1 MLVYGML
8 SAVYGSPTH
17 ATLPRESQPLP
28 MKSDQELYKQ
38 LRDVPKVQLWTQEVA
53 RFDAASP
60 RERMEGVALIR
71 AVGMIFS
78 RFGTEEE
85 KAAVRGWLISLL
97 KDPQEKIRR
106 YALAALP
113 KIGAGEEGEM
123 EMLSL
128 LKVGAQERE
137 KKHLGRALEKVGGV
151 ATLAA
156 IQETNGELP
165 SITHLKVKAAVSRRE
180 NPGAIRMEA
189 LLPLDEGMQIFLR
202 CRRGLEEFVRE
213 EAGEVLS
220 REIFEIKSIESTEPG
235 CVTLVPKQPF
245 SLAMLYQMRCFAT
258 VGFSLGT
265 VDASPSAQNEIQK
278 SRWVESL
285 ARCISSSCARS
296 IMSTGTE
303 GTARYRLEFS
313 GLGHQRGMVR
323 QVIDRAYEL
332 SPEILND
339 SRQSLWSVDVLPMI
353 EEKGRGGVGGGSRTG
368 HKKAMA
374 SVELRPRLYPDPRLG
389 YRQDDIA
396 AASHPPLA
404 ACMVRLAK
412 VGKGGGSE
420 AREIIWDPFCGSGLE
435 LVESALRGGVATAY
449 GTDLDDKAIEVARA
463 NFAAAHLGAT
473 EGKFTVCDFRDARRE
488 AEIAA
493 GSISLVISNPPL
505 GRRVRIPDMKGLF
518 ADFFVAASRALRL
531 GGRLIFVNPL
541 RIAPADPSLKLEFQK
556 TIDLGGFN
564 CRLEMYRK
572 VIPREQTT
580 QRAARP
586 QKGAVVVTTPLPQ
599 EKTREK
605 TREKGRPDR
614 AWWSGVDKGPKRPKG
629 SKGSKGRGNQRSK

>member
-8 SAVYGSPTH
+8 PAVYGSTTH

-28 MKSDQELYKQ
+28 MKSDQDLYKQ
-38 LRDVPKVQLWTQEVA
+38 LRDLPKEQLWTQEVA

-71 AVGMIFS
+71 AVGMIFT
-78 RFGTEEE
+78 RFGTDDE
-85 KAAVRGWLISLL
+85 KEAVRAWLITLL

-128 LKVGAQERE
+128 LKEGAQERE

-151 ATLAA
+151 ATLAVIEESGGA
-156 IQETNGELP
+156 LP
-165 SITHLKVKAAVSRRE
+165 GITELKVKAAVSRRE
-180 NPGAIRMEA
+180 NPGAVKMQA
-189 LLPLDEGMQIFLR
+189 LLPLDDGMRIFLR
-202 CRRGLEEFVRE
+202 CRKGLEGFVRE
-213 EAGEVLS
+213 EAEETLS
-220 REIFEIKSIESTEPG
+220 SDVFAIERMEPG
-235 CVTLVPKQPF
+235 CVTLLPKGPF
-245 SLAMLYQMRCFAT
+245 SLAMLYKLRCFST

-265 VDASPSAQNEIQK
+265 VDAGPSAQSDIQK

-285 ARCISSSCARS
+285 ARCIGSTCARS
-296 IMSTGTE
+296 IMLAGTE
-303 GTARYRLEFS
+303 GAARYRLEFA

-339 SRQSLWSVDVLPMI
+339 SRQSLWSVDVLPMGGG
-353 EEKGRGGVGGGSRTG
+353 ESGGCSGKASGRGSAS
-368 HKKAMA
+368 HKKSMA

-404 ACMVRLAK
+404 ACMVRLAE
-412 VGKGGGSE
+412 VGKKEHQVGQEGQE
-420 AREIIWDPFCGSGLE
+420 TIWDPFCGSGLE
-435 LVESALRGGVATAY
+435 LIESALRGGVATAY

-463 NFAAAHLGAT
+463 NFAAAHLEQTKGI
-473 EGKFTVCDFRDARRE
+473 FTVCDFRDARRE

-493 GSISLVISNPPL
+493 GSISLIISNPPL

-518 ADFFVAASRALRL
+518 ADFYTAAARALRI
-531 GGRLIFVNPL
+531 GGRLVFVNPL
-541 RIAPADPSLKLEFQK
+541 RMGPEDPSLKLEFQK
-556 TIDLGGFN
+556 TVDLGGFN

-572 VIPREQTT
+572 VVPHEKTKQSVTRH
-580 QRAARP
+580 
-586 QKGAVVVTTPLPQ
+586 QKGPLAPNPQ
-599 EKTREK
+599 GKP
-605 TREKGRPDR
+605 REKGQPDP
-614 AWWSGVDKGPKRPKG
+614 AWWSRVGKSVKG
-629 SKGSKGRGNQRSK
+629 GRGKPRPE

>member
-1 MLVYGML
+1 
-8 SAVYGSPTH
+8 
-17 ATLPRESQPLP
+17 
-28 MKSDQELYKQ
+28 MKSDQDLYKQ
-38 LRDVPKVQLWTQEVA
+38 LRDLPKQLLWTQEVA

-78 RFGTEEE
+78 RFGTDEE
-85 KAAVRGWLISLL
+85 KEAVRAWLITLL

-128 LKVGAQERE
+128 LKEGAQERE

-151 ATLAA
+151 ATLAV
-156 IQETNGELP
+156 IEERGGSLP
-165 SITHLKVKAAVSRRE
+165 GITELKVKAAVSRRE
-180 NPGAIRMEA
+180 NPGAIKMEA
-189 LLPLDEGMQIFLR
+189 LLPLEDGMRIFLR
-202 CRRGLEEFVRE
+202 CRKGLEGFVLE
-213 EAGEVLS
+213 EAEEVLS
-220 REIFEIKSIESTEPG
+220 SDVFDIEHMEPG
-235 CVTLVPKQPF
+235 CVTFRPKKPF
-245 SLAMLYQMRCFAT
+245 SLAMLYKLRCFAT

-265 VDASPSAQNEIQK
+265 VDAGPSAQSDIQK

-285 ARCISSSCARS
+285 ARCIGSTYARS
-296 IMSTGTE
+296 IMLAGTE
-303 GTARYRLEFS
+303 GAARYRLEFA

-339 SRQSLWSVDVLPMI
+339 SRQSLWSVDVIPVA
-353 EEKGRGGVGGGSRTG
+353 GVGSGGGSAAHR
-368 HKKAMA
+368 KSMA
-374 SVELRPRLYPDPRLG
+374 SVELRPRLYPDPRLA

-404 ACMVRLAK
+404 ACMVRLAE
-412 VGKGGGSE
+412 VGKGASPEG
-420 AREIIWDPFCGSGLE
+420 REVQEVIWDPFCGSGLE
-435 LVESALRGGVATAY
+435 LIESALRGGVDTAY

-463 NFAAAHLGAT
+463 NFAAARLEQTKGI
-473 EGKFTVCDFRDARRE
+473 FTVCDFRDARRE

-493 GSISLVISNPPL
+493 GSISLIISNPPL

-518 ADFFVAASRALRL
+518 ADFYTAAARALRI
-531 GGRLIFVNPL
+531 GGRLVFVNPL
-541 RIAPADPSLKLEFQK
+541 RTGPEDPSLKLEFQK
-556 TIDLGGFN
+556 TVDLGGFN

-572 VIPREQTT
+572 VVPHEKAKQSLTRH
-580 QRAARP
+580 
-586 QKGAVVVTTPLPQ
+586 QKGPLASNTQGKP
-599 EKTREK
+599 
-605 TREKGRPDR
+605 REKGQPDP
-614 AWWSGVDKGPKRPKG
+614 AWWSRVGKSVKG
-629 SKGSKGRGNQRSK
+629 GRGKPRPE

>member
-1 MLVYGML
+1 MKLVHGMLVYGML
-8 SAVYGSPTH
+8 PAVYGSPTH
-17 ATLPRESQPLP
+17 ATLPRASHPLP
-28 MKSDQELYKQ
+28 MKSDQDLYKQ
-38 LRDVPKVQLWTQEVA
+38 LRDLPKQLLWTQEVA

-78 RFGTEEE
+78 RFGTDEE
-85 KAAVRGWLISLL
+85 KNAVRAWLITLL

-128 LKVGAQERE
+128 LKEGAQERE

-151 ATLAA
+151 ATLAV
-156 IQETNGELP
+156 IEERGGSLP
-165 SITHLKVKAAVSRRE
+165 GITELKVKAAVSRRE
-180 NPGAIRMEA
+180 NPGAIKMEA
-189 LLPLDEGMQIFLR
+189 LLPLEDGMRIFLR
-202 CRRGLEEFVRE
+202 CRKGLEGFVRA
-213 EAGEVLS
+213 EAEEVLS
-220 REIFEIKSIESTEPG
+220 SDVFGIEGTEPG
-235 CVTLVPKQPF
+235 CVTLVPKKPF
-245 SLAMLYQMRCFAT
+245 SLAMLYKLRCFAT

-265 VDASPSAQNEIQK
+265 VDAGPSAQSDIQK

-285 ARCISSSCARS
+285 ARCIGSTCARS
-296 IMSTGTE
+296 IMLEGTE
-303 GTARYRLEFS
+303 GAARYRLEFA

-339 SRQSLWSVDVLPMI
+339 SRQSLWSVDVIPVA
-353 EEKGRGGVGGGSRTG
+353 GVGSGGGSASHR
-368 HKKAMA
+368 KSMA
-374 SVELRPRLYPDPRLG
+374 SVELRPRLYPDPRLA

-404 ACMVRLAK
+404 ACMVRLAE
-412 VGKGGGSE
+412 VGKGASPEG
-420 AREIIWDPFCGSGLE
+420 REVQKVIWDPFCGSGLE
-435 LVESALRGGVATAY
+435 LIESALRGGVDTAY

-463 NFAAAHLGAT
+463 NFAAARLEQTKGI
-473 EGKFTVCDFRDARRE
+473 FTVCDFRDARRE

-493 GSISLVISNPPL
+493 GSISLMISNPPL

-518 ADFFVAASRALRL
+518 ADFYTAAARALRI
-531 GGRLIFVNPL
+531 GGRLVFVNPL
-541 RIAPADPSLKLEFQK
+541 RTGPEDPSLKLEFQK
-556 TIDLGGFN
+556 TVDLGGFN

-572 VIPREQTT
+572 VVPHEKAKQSLTRH
-580 QRAARP
+580 
-586 QKGAVVVTTPLPQ
+586 QKGPLAPNTQ
-599 EKTREK
+599 GKP
-605 TREKGRPDR
+605 REKGQPDP
-614 AWWSGVDKGPKRPKG
+614 AWWSRVGKSVKG
-629 SKGSKGRGNQRSK
+629 GRGKPRPE